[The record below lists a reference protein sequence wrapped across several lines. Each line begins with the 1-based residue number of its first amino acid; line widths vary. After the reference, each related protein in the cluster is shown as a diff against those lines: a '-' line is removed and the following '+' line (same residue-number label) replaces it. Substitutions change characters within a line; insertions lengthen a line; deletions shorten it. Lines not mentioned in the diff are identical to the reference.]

1 MFMVLKR
8 KKIIIYTTVLLFVI
22 SCYLGFNHSSEL
34 SGEKNVASQTIKT
47 EENKELLP
55 GEAVAVSGENNY
67 FLKVKNDREII
78 RSKATE
84 LLRSILD
91 DKSSSPESKAKAE
104 NSIINMANEMDM
116 EVKIESLLNA
126 KGYKENVVFISN
138 GSVTVT
144 VKTEKLLNE
153 DMAKINDIV
162 SEICGNNNIK
172 IVEVN

>member
-1 MFMVLKR
+1 MFMVFKKR
-8 KKIIIYTTVLLFVI
+8 KIIIYTAVFLLVT
-22 SCYLGFNHSSEL
+22 SCYLGFNHSDDS
-34 SGEKNVASQTIKT
+34 IKT
-47 EENKELLP
+47 QPVSYQTAANEKDNSLLP

-91 DKSSSPESKAKAE
+91 DKTSSQESKTKAE
-104 NSIINMANEMDM
+104 NAIINMANEMDT

-126 KGYKENVVFISN
+126 KGFKENVVFISN

-144 VKTEKLLNE
+144 VKSDKLSSE

-162 SEICGNNNIK
+162 FEINGNNNIK